1 MAGWKIF
8 NNFFLKKNDS
18 MPENEEVKSQA
29 LGILQ
34 QVVLP
39 LQILQSCS
47 LPGFLKLSAHEE

>member
-1 MAGWKIF
+1 
-8 NNFFLKKNDS
+8 